1 MAENIKIAEQKRL
14 NSVIQKINLA
24 KLKQLKTIH
33 HDEKNERI
41 IQKDFYNDVRLRSTT
56 YSGLME
62 TGVEVRQKQQMLD
75 QLNSEWHQAHFFL
88 KRLQL
93 LAKNPYFARVDF
105 KELNSDQVHT
115 IYIGLASFANEG
127 KHYLVY
133 DWRAPI
139 SSIYYENKLGKVT
152 YQAPSGP
159 HTVNVLLKRQ
169 FQIKNGKI
177 VTVFDTK
184 AAIGDQL
191 LLSNLS
197 QQSTPKMRNIVTTIQ
212 ADQNKIIRDTSAD
225 LLYVQGAAGS
235 GKTSAALQRV
245 AYLLHH
251 YRPSLTS
258 RQIILF
264 SPNQLFN
271 DYVNHV
277 LPSLGE
283 HNMVRMTYYQYSD
296 HRVPHFS
303 VETLAQRFSDDN
315 LTHHDQRINNLKNSL
330 ECFKA
335 VNKYLGDLNH
345 SGMHFKNIIFN
356 GHVFISKQ
364 QIAKIYYQFNSNYD
378 LSNRLDAT
386 KDKLLILLRER
397 IKSEM
402 KKKWV
407 SDAIEDM
414 DRAQLQAIQLSH
426 PNEFQNV
433 DNSYNFLAKHI
444 VIGAFRRVRH
454 IITNGLFINLNLQY
468 LHLLNALPKYIS
480 LKQFGIPEKTWQ
492 NSLKEFINE
501 LDYGQISMADV
512 SIYLYLHDRI
522 AGSLGH
528 PGIKYIFIDEAQDY
542 TGFQMAL
549 IHYEFPKARFT
560 VLADLNQAIF
570 THQRSH
576 HLLGDLKQIFKGQTI
591 HQVQLVKSY
600 RSTQQIT
607 DFSKYLLP
615 DGEDIQSFARNGELP
630 KVSVEPSRGRE
641 LAGLIKIIK
650 NNHKYGTTALIG
662 KNLKQCQLL
671 AKQLKQRGVNVH
683 LIQTEN
689 QELVSGILVVP
700 AYLAKGLEFD
710 AVVMLDASRHNYAND
725 EDRQLAYTICTRAM
739 HRLNVISIHDLSPL
753 FNAIPK
759 QLYQLDD

>member
-1 MAENIKIAEQKRL
+1 MAEDIKAAEQKRL
-14 NSVIQKINLA
+14 NSVIKKINLA
-24 KLKQLKTIH
+24 ELKQLKTIN
-33 HDEKNERI
+33 HDEKNERV

-75 QLNSEWHQAHFFL
+75 QLNSEWHQAQFFL
-88 KRLQL
+88 KRLRL
-93 LAKNPYFARVDF
+93 LAKNPYFARIDF
-105 KELNSDQVHT
+105 KEPNSSKVHT
-115 IYIGLASFANEG
+115 IYIGLASFADHG
-127 KHYLVY
+127 SHYLVY

-139 SSIYYENKLGKVT
+139 SSIYYENKLGRVT
-152 YQAPSGP
+152 YHAPSGP
-159 HTVNVLLKRQ
+159 QTVNVILKRQ
-169 FQIKNGKI
+169 FQIKDGKI
-177 VTVFDTK
+177 KTVFDTK

-197 QQSTPKMRNIVTTIQ
+197 RQSTPKMRNIVTTIQ
-212 ADQNKIIRDTSAD
+212 ADQNRIIRDTDAD

-245 AYLLHH
+245 AYLLYH

-296 HRVPHFS
+296 HRVPHFN

-330 ECFKA
+330 ICFNA
-335 VNKYLGDLNH
+335 VNRYLKNLNQH
-345 SGMHFKNIIFN
+345 GMHFKNIIFN
-356 GHVFISKQ
+356 HHVFISKE
-364 QIAKIYYQFNSNYD
+364 QIAKVYYQFNSNYD

-386 KDKLLILLRER
+386 KDHLLRLLRER

-414 DRAQLQAIQLSH
+414 NRQQLRYIQLSH

-433 DNSYNFLAKHI
+433 DNSYRFLAKHI
-444 VIGAFRRVRH
+444 VIGAFRRVKH
-454 IITNGLFINLNLQY
+454 IITRGLFINLNLQY
-468 LHLLNALPKYIS
+468 LHLLKSLPKYVS
-480 LKQFGIPEKTWQ
+480 LKQFGVPHPAWQ
-492 NSLKEFINE
+492 KSLKEFVND

-512 SIYLYLHDRI
+512 SIYLYLHDRLV
-522 AGSLGH
+522 GSLGH
-528 PGIKYIFIDEAQDY
+528 PEIKYIFIDEAQDY

-570 THQRSH
+570 THRRSH
-576 HLLGDLKQIFKGQTI
+576 HLFGDLKAIFKGHRI
-591 HQVQLVKSY
+591 HKVRLIKSY

-607 DFSKYLLP
+607 DFTKYLLP
-615 DGEDIQSFARNGELP
+615 DGQKIQSFARQGSLP
-630 KVSVEPSRGRE
+630 KVTVEPNRGHE
-641 LAGLIKIIK
+641 LKGLIKMID
-650 NNHKYGTTALIG
+650 HDRKYHTTALIG
-662 KNLKQCQLL
+662 KNLKQCRLL
-671 AKQLKQRGVNVH
+671 NRQLKQRGVKVH
-683 LIQTEN
+683 LIQSEN
-689 QELVSGILVVP
+689 QELTSGVLIVP

-710 AVVMLDASRHNYAND
+710 AVIMLDASRHNYASD
-725 EDRQLAYTICTRAM
+725 HDRQLAYTICTRAM
-739 HRLNVISIHDLSPL
+739 HRLDVISIHDLSPL
-753 FNAIPK
+753 FKKIPK
-759 QLYQLDD
+759 QLYH